1 VDTLHIV
8 PIYPAFRILA
18 QGFNGP
24 GYKLRVDRK
33 YPPNAGVT
41 GVETF
46 KLRAIDLINIFIFVL
61 CKFFKVIY
69 TIQVF
74 LNFISSPLQTM
85 ITQRRKIR

>member
-1 VDTLHIV
+1 MDTLHIV
-8 PIYPAFRILA
+8 PVYPAFRILT

-41 GVETF
+41 EVETF

-61 CKFFKVIY
+61 FKFLRLFTLFKC
-69 TIQVF
+69 F
-74 LNFISSPLQTM
+74 
-85 ITQRRKIR
+85 